1 MIDIRPALALS
12 RVTDPD
18 RRKRVMLMASAIEPP
33 DRLPEAGAVAVGLLI
48 AAAILLAAIV

>member
-12 RVTDPD
+12 RVTDPE

-33 DRLPEAGAVAVGLLI
+33 GRLPEAGAVAVGLLI